1 MSQLKVYNFMGLRR
15 YAVVFSGILLLAS
28 ATSLFTQGLVLGLD
42 FSGGTQ
48 VEVGYEQP
56 VDVAQL
62 RNQLEDAGFD
72 DPVVVHFG
80 SESDILI
87 RIQEAPQR
95 DIDRSK
101 DPQTTT
107 DNGDGAQ
114 QDAKQSL
121 ADRVYEAVQSGDQKV
136 DMRRLD
142 YVGPQIGEELRDK
155 GGLGMLI
162 ALAVVMLYV
171 AIRFQF
177 KFSVG
182 AVLALVHDVL
192 ITLGIFSITRLEFDL
207 TVLAAILAVVGYSLN
222 DTIVVSDRI
231 RENFRKIRKAT
242 PVEVINE
249 SLSQTLWR
257 TINTS
262 MTTLLVLLA
271 LFFFGGELIQN
282 FAIALM
288 IGVGIGT
295 YSSVYVAAT
304 VMLAMNVDREDLLE
318 PEEGELVDDLP

>member
-1 MSQLKVYNFMGLRR
+1 MGLRR
-15 YAVVFSGILLLAS
+15 YAAVFSALLLVVS
-28 ATSLFTQGLVLGLD
+28 SWSLITQGLVLGLD

-48 VEVGYEQP
+48 IEVGYQQP
-56 VDVAQL
+56 VEVAQL
-62 RNQLEDAGFD
+62 RNKLESAGFD
-72 DPVVVHFG
+72 NPVVVHFG
-80 SESDILI
+80 AETDILI
-87 RIQEAPQR
+87 RMQGEPDQ
-95 DIDRSK
+95 
-101 DPQTTT
+101 
-107 DNGDGAQ
+107 GLAQ
-114 QDAKQSL
+114 QVYAVLQSDDQQIEL
-121 ADRVYEAVQSGDQKV
+121 RRV
-136 DMRRLD
+136 D
-142 YVGPQIGEELRDK
+142 YVGPQIGEELRDQ

-162 ALAVVMLYV
+162 ALVLVMLYV

-182 AVLALVHDVL
+182 AVLALIHDVI
-192 ITLGIFSITRLEFDL
+192 ITLGVFSLVRLEFDL
-207 TVLAAILAVVGYSLN
+207 TVLAAVLAVVGYSLN

-231 RENFRKIRKAT
+231 RENFRKIRQAS
-242 PVEVINE
+242 PVEVVNE

-262 MTTLLVLLA
+262 LTTMLVLLA
-271 LFFFGGELIQN
+271 LFFFGGELIHN

-295 YSSVYVAAT
+295 YSSIYVAAT